1 MTSLQQ
7 VADQERAASAWGA
20 IEAVIAKAQE
30 IGQQVEQERLKKGE
44 APSEAQE
51 KGQKATES
59 FKKSYSGLTRSTPAL
74 VQTNG
79 LGQTLAF
86 LRAKAKGDR
95 NTAHWLLYSHISQWI
110 ASRVDFGDKGPDG
123 LLEWLVTQS
132 SEVYRQTTAEVIAYL
147 GWLKRFAEAELPEPE
162 EVE

>member
-1 MTSLQQ
+1 MASLQQ
-7 VADQERAASAWGA
+7 VADQERAASAW
-20 IEAVIAKAQE
+20 KN
-30 IGQQVEQERLKKGE
+30 VEQVNQKPDELKK
-44 APSEAQE
+44 Q
-51 KGQKATES
+51 
-59 FKKSYSGLTRSTPAL
+59 YSGLARSTPAL
-74 VQTNG
+74 VQMNG

-132 SEVYRQTTAEVIAYL
+132 SEVYRQTMAEVIAYL